1 MRPALALV
9 LALLL
14 WPLAAQAGQ
23 VRHLAG
29 QSMGTTWQVTVASD
43 RDEAA
48 LRAGIQGQLDEVV
61 AEMSTWEA
69 GSDISRFNAAP
80 AGTAQVLPEGFF
92 RVLQAALALAADTG
106 GAYDPTVGPLVN
118 LWGFGPD
125 GERLAAPTGAAIAAA
140 RPRTGWQRLAI
151 DPARRVAIQPGG
163 LYVDLSSIAKGYAV
177 DRVADYLDAS
187 GSTAWLVEVGGEL
200 RARGRHPEGRAWHVA
215 VERPD
220 PQDGTARDDGIVVA
234 LEDLAMATSGDY
246 RHFFDDAGQRYS
258 HTIDP
263 RTARPV
269 AHALASVTVL
279 HRDCMQADALATAMS
294 VLGPHEGWRYALDHD
309 LAVLFFVHD
318 GEGFRQR
325 MTPAF
330 ARHLPTP

>member
-1 MRPALALV
+1 
-9 LALLL
+9 
-14 WPLAAQAGQ
+14 
-23 VRHLAG
+23 
-29 QSMGTTWQVTVASD
+29 MGTTWQVTVASD
-43 RDEAA
+43 RDASE
-48 LRAGIQGQLDEVV
+48 LRAGIQRRLDEVV

-69 GSDISRFNAAP
+69 DSDISRFNAAP

-92 RVLQAALALAADTG
+92 RVLQAALDLAAGTG

-125 GERLAAPTGAAIAAA
+125 GERLAAPTEAATAAA
-140 RPRTGWQRLAI
+140 RARTGWQRLAL
-151 DPARRVAIQPGG
+151 DPERRIAIQPGG
-163 LYVDLSSIAKGYAV
+163 LYLDLSSIAKGHAV
-177 DRVADYLDAS
+177 DRVAGYLEAS
-187 GSTAWLVEVGGEL
+187 GSTSWLVEVGGEL
-200 RARGRHPEGRAWHVA
+200 RARGRHPAGRPWHVA
-215 VERPD
+215 VEHPD
-220 PQDGTARDDGIVVA
+220 PQDAMQRGDAIVVA

-294 VLGPHEGWRYALDHD
+294 VLGPDEGWRYALEHD
-309 LAVLFFVHD
+309 LAVLFFVHEGD
-318 GEGFRQR
+318 GFRQR

-330 ARHLPTP
+330 ARQLSAP